1 MSIYEVAKLAGVS
14 HTLVSR
20 VINHQSGVSS
30 KRVKQIEAAMK
41 QLNYVPKP
49 RSRRPGPKP
58 QGLAATKVKLDLYA
72 LVVPEL
78 KSGLYASLQ
87 SGFQQKA
94 SAEHRQVLT
103 CCSDN
108 DVNQQGN
115 QILQLMDKR
124 IMGVAIVP
132 VGTSPTPPQHI
143 RQLQNADVPVVLLHR
158 GVEGV
163 QAPTLTLSYEQV
175 AEQAVQAMVEHSHRH
190 IGAIFPAPGPA
201 TQRYEQGLRQT
212 LGRVGLALAG
222 EDIASVGN
230 WSPDNPDHAGVE
242 RAVKQLLDRP
252 ERDRPTAIFVSF
264 DAIAELVYLQA
275 MSMGINVPNELS
287 IVSLGGSWRNGAIA
301 QQLTAVTVD
310 EEQVGSKAL
319 DLLSEMSAGTRD
331 LYDDDQ
337 SYEIALD
344 FYSGKTLAGSYA
356 QTRSTT

>member
-20 VINHQSGVSS
+20 VINHKPGVSP

-41 QLNYVPKP
+41 QLNYTPKP
-49 RSRRPGPKP
+49 PSRRPGPKA
-58 QGLAATKVKLDLYA
+58 QDSTATKAMLDVYA
-72 LVVPEL
+72 LIVPEL

-87 SGFQQKA
+87 SGFQQEA
-94 SAEHRQVLT
+94 STEHRQVLT

-115 QILQLMDKR
+115 QVLQLMDKR
-124 IMGVAIVP
+124 IMGVAMVP
-132 VGTSPTPPQHI
+132 VGTSTTPPQHI
-143 RQLQNADVPVVLLHR
+143 RQLQTAGIPVVLLHR

-163 QAPTLTLSYEQV
+163 KAPTLALSYEQV
-175 AEQAVQAMVEHSHRH
+175 AEQAVEAMVAHGHRH
-190 IGAIFPAPGPA
+190 IAAVFPAPGPA

-212 LGRVGLALAG
+212 LERVGLALAG
-222 EDIASVGN
+222 KDVASVGN
-230 WSPDNPDHAGVE
+230 WTPDNPDHAAVE

-287 IVSLGGSWRNGAIA
+287 IVSFGGAWRNGAIA
-301 QQLTAVTVD
+301 QQLTAVTID

-331 LYDDDQ
+331 LYDDQ
-337 SYEIALD
+337 IHEITLS
-344 FYSGKTLAGSYA
+344 FYPGKTLAANGSA
-356 QTRSTT
+356 SQG